1 MFTMHAKKLMAL
13 FAVLFLV
20 AFSAQ
25 AQDAKVKG
33 AMDALKTQLNK
44 LGAPKAEG
52 ENLFFGSAKI
62 NGEFSVVD
70 AVKASQ
76 GGTATVFVKK
86 GGNYVRISTNVMK
99 EGARAV
105 GTPLDPSGPAKA
117 AIDQGKAYYG
127 IVDILGKMY
136 NTGYEPIKTAKG
148 ETIGVY
154 YVGYLME

>member
-13 FAVLFLV
+13 FAVLFL
-20 AFSAQ
+20 ATFSVQ

-33 AMDALKTQLNK
+33 SMDALKTQLNK
-44 LGAPKAEG
+44 LGAPKTEG
-52 ENLFFGSAKI
+52 ENLFFGAAKI
-62 NGEFSVVD
+62 NGDFSVVD
-70 AVKASQ
+70 AVKASH
-76 GGTATVFVKK
+76 GGTATIFVKK

-105 GTPLDPSGPAKA
+105 GTPLDPTGPAKA